1 MSSIFSKQSPRS
13 IVIFALSVVL
23 IAVTSF
29 YWIKSNQK
37 ERLFIALVG
46 PMTGK
51 AAADGQ
57 DMANGA
63 QMIIDRINEDG
74 GIYGRKIELLV
85 YDDKNDPELAREVA
99 HDIAESDNILLVLG
113 HMFSSTSIAAG
124 EIYEEAGIPAISG
137 SATAENVTANR
148 DFYFRTIPTSHD
160 QAAFLANYAN
170 RIMDET
176 VATVIYDSDA
186 FGRSL
191 AESYVNTFRG
201 LGGEIRYS
209 RIFNGDSA
217 TLSEDLD
224 NIVRELIKAENG
236 DPGII
241 FLATHTSEAKDL
253 IIRMRR
259 QGMENILMGS
269 TALGNPSFIEG
280 FADLPEETSQPGFF
294 LNNLYATTPILF
306 DVVGEE
312 AQQFREDYIDIFGAE
327 PGLKAPSYYDT
338 AIVALEAIERANVT
352 AEPETIVADR
362 QLIQEALSLMN
373 NPETGVKGLTG
384 NQFFNPTGDVIK
396 PLSIGLFSHQ
406 RFVSALTQLQPVPD
420 LKRISDLEDEI
431 DAGRILIVNGNHMYR
446 TNVVYTGIDINEV
459 IQIDTKASNYTID
472 FYLWFRHQGDF
483 DETNIQFVNSQREIQ
498 LGEPIAEEITDDYV
512 YRAYHIKTELEGE
525 FNFKDYPFDTQSLKI
540 QIRHNELL
548 RENLIYVVD
557 VLGLRNDS
565 PEEILAKLERSDA
578 FRSISG
584 WHIKDAVYYTDIFRN
599 ESTLGNPNF
608 LLSDSAIEFSDYSTE
623 LLIERNVV
631 SFLSKNLLPLM
642 IILMLAYVVFYIPIQ
657 TLSPRIIIS
666 VNALLTISFFHL
678 RLGSD
683 LPGIGYLIA
692 LDYAFYGIYV
702 LIAGKLLITVL
713 ANLAKERE
721 DFDRLEKLNNFGK
734 VAYPSVII
742 LGILFFIIQYDLIT
756 PPEWVNEVQLAEP
769 ASASSEQFVETEQ
782 TDDEDVVT
790 LKLQSWRV
798 DDMVQMERILAVFN
812 EQHPDIQV
820 EFHPM
825 VPGKYNDVLE
835 TELEHSIAA
844 DLFYLRSFSHSRK
857 LIEAGHIEP
866 LTDLPGLNNSFS
878 EDALQPWSSR
888 EQTPYGVPFIAVSH
902 AIYYNQEIFQE
913 LLLPIPQSWDEL
925 VEVSLQLKE
934 AGYIPFAN
942 ATGDPWTMA
951 ELVFMNLAPNF
962 IGGKDGR
969 LQYLSGQ
976 RCFND
981 THVVDAFTAVSS
993 LSPYLP
999 PEHNTIS
1006 YSDSRWLFLHGEAAM
1021 MFGGSWDIS
1030 YFENEAPDFKWSVFA
1045 PPPPEGQESHIT
1057 FHADTAIG
1065 LNANSPHKEEARLFL
1080 SWLTTNELASLLGN
1094 ELPGF
1099 FPMHKEPPQLQN
1111 IRANTFLALNNER
1124 GLDVRWAWPQ
1134 LTNNIPSGYD
1144 LMQEGT
1150 IAVINR
1156 EMTPEQAAQSLQS
1169 GLGQWFEPAQRCAA
1183 TAVSY
1188 ATDE

>member
-1 MSSIFSKQSPRS
+1 MTSS
-13 IVIFALSVVL
+13 
-23 IAVTSF
+23 
-29 YWIKSNQK
+29 QK
-37 ERLFIALVG
+37 ERLFIAVVG

-51 AAADGQ
+51 AAAEGQ

-63 QMIIDRINEDG
+63 QMYVDQLNEAG
-74 GIYGRKIELLV
+74 GINGRKIELLI
-85 YDDKNDPELAREVA
+85 YDDQNDPELAREVA
-99 HDIAESDNILLVLG
+99 QDIADSNNILLVIG

-124 EIYEEAGIPAISG
+124 EIYEAAGIPAISG
-137 SATAENVTANR
+137 SATAENVTAER
-148 DFYFRTIPTSHD
+148 DFYFRTIPTSHA

-170 RIMDET
+170 RIMGET
-176 VATVIYDSDA
+176 NATVIYDSDA

-201 LGGEIRYS
+201 LGGEIRYT
-209 RIFNGDSA
+209 RIFNGNSA
-217 TLSEDLD
+217 TLTDDLD

-236 DPGII
+236 DPGLI
-241 FLATHTSEAKDL
+241 FLATHTSEAKEL

-269 TALGNPSFIEG
+269 TALGNPNFIEQ
-280 FADLPEETSQPGFF
+280 FTDLPEEHSQPGFF
-294 LNNLYATTPILF
+294 LDNLYATTPILF

-312 AQQFREDYIDIFGAE
+312 AQQFREDYIQTYGSD

-338 AIVALEAIERANVT
+338 ATVALAAIKRANVT
-352 AEPETIVADR
+352 ATPETIATDR
-362 QLIQEALSLMN
+362 QSIRAALAGMSNL
-373 NPETGVKGLTG
+373 ETGVKGLTG
-384 NQFFNPTGDVIK
+384 NQFFNPLGDVIK
-396 PLSIGLFSHQ
+396 PLSIGVFSHQ

-420 LKRISDLEDEI
+420 LKRISDLQGEI
-431 DAGRILIVNGNHMYR
+431 DAGRVLIVNGKHMYR

-483 DETNIQFVNSQREIQ
+483 DETNIQFVNSQKEII
-498 LGEPIAEEITDDYV
+498 LGDPIAEEITDGYV
-512 YRAYHIKTELEGE
+512 YRAYHVKTELEGD

-565 PEEILAKLERSDA
+565 PEEILAKLERSEA
-578 FRSISG
+578 FKSISG
-584 WHIKDAVYYTDIFRN
+584 WHIKDAVYYTDFFRN

-623 LLIERNVV
+623 LIIERNVV

-692 LDYAFYGIYV
+692 LDYAFYGIYI

-734 VAYPSVII
+734 VAYPAAIV
-742 LGILFFIIQYDLIT
+742 LGVLFFIIQYDLIS
-756 PPEWVNEVQLAEP
+756 PPSWVNQVQIAQP
-769 ASASSEQFVETEQ
+769 ASAATEQFIEAAQ
-782 TDDEDVVT
+782 PADGDVVT

-798 DDMVQMERILAVFN
+798 DDLTQMERILAVFN
-812 EQHPDIQV
+812 EKHPNIQV
-820 EFHPM
+820 EFQPT
-825 VPGKYNDVLE
+825 VPAKYDDALE
-835 TELEHSIAA
+835 TDLEHGIAA

-857 LIEAGHIEP
+857 LIDAGYIEP
-866 LTDLPGLNNSFS
+866 LTNLPGLYESFS
-878 EDALQPWSSR
+878 PDALQPWTSR
-888 EQTPYGVPFIAVSH
+888 EQVPYGVPFIAVSH

-913 LLLPIPQSWDEL
+913 MLLPIPQTWAEL
-925 VEVSLQLKE
+925 EEVSIQLQE
-934 AGYIPFAN
+934 AGIIPFAN
-942 ATGDPWTMA
+942 ASGDPWTMA

-962 IGGKDGR
+962 IGGKEGR
-969 LQYLSGQ
+969 LQYLNGQ

-981 THVVDAFTAVSS
+981 SHVVDAFTAVSS
-993 LSPYLP
+993 LSPFLP
-999 PEHNTIS
+999 PDHQSIS
-1006 YSDSRWLFLHGEAAM
+1006 YPDSRWLFLRGEAAM
-1021 MFGGSWDIS
+1021 MFSGSWDIS
-1030 YFENEAPDFKWSVFA
+1030 YFENEAPDFQWSIFA
-1045 PPPPEGQESHIT
+1045 TPPPDEEESHIT

-1065 LNANSPHKEEARLFL
+1065 LNANSPYKEEARLFL
-1080 SWLTTNELASLLGN
+1080 TWLTTNELANLLGN

-1099 FPMHKEPPQLQN
+1099 FPMHNEPPQLQN
-1111 IRANTFLALNNER
+1111 IRANTFLALNHER

-1134 LTNNIPSGYD
+1134 LTKNIPSGYD

-1150 IAVINR
+1150 IAVINN
-1156 EMTPEQAAQSLQS
+1156 EMTPEEAAQSLQA
-1169 GLGQWFEPAQRCAA
+1169 GLGQWFEPAQRCGQ
-1183 TAVSY
+1183 TAVS
-1188 ATDE
+1188 ATNDD